1 MVEPTKPQK
10 KQEEVQDELAVA
22 MGGGIDGESDMFAR
36 DLAQSLDADQKPLD
50 PSKSAKLEPD
60 TEEKKTVTGARGKN
74 TAKQEVGQDTININ
88 LNSAPDFK
96 PKEEKPKT
104 ASAVN
109 DDDDEFAEDEV
120 EVPEALVPSVDEEVK
135 VSP

>member
-22 MGGGIDGESDMFAR
+22 MGGVIDGESDMFAK

-74 TAKQEVGQDTININ
+74 PAKQEVG
-88 LNSAPDFK
+88 
-96 PKEEKPKT
+96 
-104 ASAVN
+104 
-109 DDDDEFAEDEV
+109 
-120 EVPEALVPSVDEEVK
+120 
-135 VSP
+135 